1 MSQKFEELHISVTP
15 VGDDKYLV
23 RTEQAPK
30 GVLPAEEQVVW
41 PVAGWLSQAT
51 KLMEDPLSMLMR
63 LNDHPDSSSNSP
75 TANSERTTLGNLVE
89 LGQELYQALFQGS
102 LLDRL
107 TSAQAIAHNQ
117 GNVLRLRLG
126 LKGPHLPRLPWEVI
140 HEETRAIATGKD
152 LVFSRYQPTLA
163 PVALPGNTGD
173 RVKILMV
180 LAAPTDRENLALKRE
195 AVHLQEDLKARWRS
209 GTPVT
214 GKPPQ
219 IQLDIL
225 EQPNREEL
233 TRALE
238 QNNYQVLHYSGHS
251 DVGAG
256 GGELYLVNRKTGLSE
271 VLTGNDLAGLLV
283 NAGIRMAVFNSCRGA
298 YTASSDPTDA
308 TGRRSLAEALVKRG
322 VPGVLAM
329 AERITD
335 DVALTLTRLFYYNI
349 KQGYPVDLSLN
360 RARQGL
366 MSAYGSH
373 ELYWALPV
381 LYLHPEFDGYLT
393 SEQETTGNPRTTV
406 GDRPL
411 PRQTSPIPQEIVAA
425 SSPSPFSTRN
435 TSHSREALD
444 FSIIPPS
451 RTGIMT
457 VQSPFAED
465 NPELFDEG
473 DLEGVY
479 EDIMY
484 DELDEDEA
492 VSVVSELF
500 REMVGDIDP
509 ETDALHRQNSQV
521 QKAFDIL
528 EETITEELPP
538 TANTPPYST
547 ENWPLPATDAPLSQ
561 PPPPQQKTLNTVKSF
576 GYKWRVAFGAAVA
589 IAIAGAGFW
598 TGHTRFSATTPGP
611 GTVFPPTASI
621 ALESTL
627 SPGEQANFSQLQTPE
642 VGKLAFAYFNEGD
655 AIAGQKA
662 LEELLQPQRSALN
675 YAEAVLSGVPEPHKF
690 DSSITFLWGRLAWQ
704 AVLSGNPKYS
714 LDDVRRYWT
723 RAVQQEPN
731 NPTYYN
737 ALGFAYYADGNFK
750 KAEDAWMESLNL
762 LEKMPLTGA
771 KNSMRPESTPLES
784 YDALTAYAGLSLVL
798 SRSASAL
805 APGDRAQVLNK
816 AIKLRKIVL
825 NADPLSF
832 QPDALATD
840 WMWPESA
847 LEDWR
852 SLLMARE

>member
-30 GVLPAEEQVVW
+30 GVLPAEEQVIW
-41 PVAGWLSQAT
+41 PVEGWLNQAT

-63 LNDHPDSSSNSP
+63 LNDQPDSSSNSP

-102 LLDRL
+102 LLDRM

-238 QNNYQVLHYSGHS
+238 QNHYQVLHYSGHS

-393 SEQETTGNPRTTV
+393 SAQETTGNPRTTG

-411 PRQTSPIPQEIVAA
+411 PRQTAPIPQEIAAA
-425 SSPSPFSTRN
+425 SSLSPFSPPG
-435 TSHSREALD
+435 TSHSRDALD
-444 FSIIPPS
+444 FSTIPPS
-451 RTGIMT
+451 RTGTMT
-457 VQSPFAED
+457 VQSAFAED
-465 NPELFDEG
+465 DPELFDEG

-500 REMVGDIDP
+500 REMVGETDP
-509 ETDALHRQNSQV
+509 EADAVHRQNSQV

-538 TANTPPYST
+538 TVKTPPYSAQ
-547 ENWPLPATDAPLSQ
+547 NWPLPATDAPLTQ
-561 PPPPQQKTLNTVKSF
+561 GRQNALNTVKSF
-576 GYKWRVAFGAAVA
+576 GYKWRVAIGAAVA

-598 TGHTRFSATTPGP
+598 TGQTRFSATTPGP
-611 GTVFPPTASI
+611 NAIFPPTASI

-750 KAEDAWMESLNL
+750 KAEDAWMESLKI

-771 KNSMRPESTPLES
+771 KNSTTPESAPLES
-784 YDALTAYAGLSLVL
+784 YDALTAYAGFSLIL
-798 SRSASAL
+798 SRSASDL
-805 APGDRAQVLNK
+805 PPGDRAEVLNK

-852 SLLMARE
+852 SLLMTRE

>member
-63 LNDHPDSSSNSP
+63 LNDQPDSSSNSP

-126 LKGPHLPRLPWEVI
+126 VKGPHLPRLPWEVI

-238 QNNYQVLHYSGHS
+238 QNHYQVLHYSGHS

-393 SEQETTGNPRTTV
+393 SAQETPGNPRTTG

-411 PRQTSPIPQEIVAA
+411 TRQTSPIPPEIVAA
-425 SSPSPFSTRN
+425 SSPSPFSTPSN
-435 TSHSREALD
+435 SHSRDALD
-444 FSIIPPS
+444 FSTIPPS
-451 RTGIMT
+451 RTGTMT

-465 NPELFDEG
+465 DPELFDEG

-500 REMVGDIDP
+500 REMVGETDP
-509 ETDALHRQNSQV
+509 ETDAVHRQNSQV

-538 TANTPPYST
+538 TVKSPSPTAQ
-547 ENWPLPATDAPLSQ
+547 NWPLPATDAPLTQ
-561 PPPPQQKTLNTVKSF
+561 PPRQKTLSAAKSF
-576 GYKWRVAFGAAVA
+576 GYKWRVAIGAAVA

-598 TGHTRFSATTPGP
+598 TGQTRFSATTSGP

-737 ALGFAYYADGNFK
+737 ALGFAYYADGNFT
-750 KAEDAWMESLNL
+750 KAEDAWMESLKI

-771 KNSMRPESTPLES
+771 KNSTNPESAPLES
-784 YDALTAYAGLSLVL
+784 YDALTAYAGFSLIL
-798 SRSASAL
+798 SRSASEL
-805 APGDRAQVLNK
+805 PPGDRAEVLSK

-852 SLLMARE
+852 SLLMTRE

>member
-41 PVAGWLSQAT
+41 PVEGWLRQAA

-63 LNDHPDSSSNSP
+63 LNDQPYPSPDSP
-75 TANSERTTLGNLVE
+75 TADLERATLGNLVE

-126 LKGPHLPRLPWEVI
+126 LKGAHLPRLPWEVI
-140 HEETRAIATGKD
+140 HEDTRAIATGKD

-163 PVALPGNTGD
+163 PVALPANTGD

-195 AVHLQEDLKARWRS
+195 AIHLQEDLKARWRS

-238 QNNYQVLHYSGHS
+238 QNHYQVLHYSGHS

-308 TGRRSLAEALVKRG
+308 TGRRCLAEVLVKRG

-393 SEQETTGNPRTTV
+393 SEKTPLDNSGTTG
-406 GDRPL
+406 GDRPIT
-411 PRQTSPIPQEIVAA
+411 RKTSPIPQEIAA
-425 SSPSPFSTRN
+425 SSSLSTHSPPT
-435 TSHSREALD
+435 TPHSRESLD
-444 FSIIPPS
+444 FGKIPPS
-451 RTGIMT
+451 RTGTMT
-457 VQSPFAED
+457 VQSPYAED
-465 NPELFDEG
+465 ETDLFDEG

-484 DELDEDEA
+484 DELDDDEA
-492 VSVVSELF
+492 VSIVSELF
-500 REMVGDIDP
+500 REMVGETDP
-509 ETDALHRQNSQV
+509 ETDAVHRQQSQV

-528 EETITEELPP
+528 QETITEELAPEAT
-538 TANTPPYST
+538 TAQQLP
-547 ENWPLPATDAPLSQ
+547 EEWPLPATDAPLTQ
-561 PPPPQQKTLNTVKSF
+561 KPQTTSTARKSSGF
-576 GYKWRVAFGAAVA
+576 KWRVAVGAAVA

-598 TGHTRFSATTPGP
+598 IGQTRFSSTSSRLEALL
-611 GTVFPPTASI
+611 PPTGSI
-621 ALESTL
+621 ALESPL
-627 SPGEQANFSQLQTPE
+627 SAGDRMNLSQLQTPE

-655 AIAGQKA
+655 AIAGQEA
-662 LEELLQPQRSALN
+662 VEELLQPQRSALN

-704 AVLSGNPKYS
+704 AALSGNPKYS

-723 RAVQQEPN
+723 RAIQQEPN

-750 KAEDAWMESLNL
+750 KAEDAWMESLKL
-762 LEKMPLTGA
+762 LEKMPLMGA
-771 KNSMRPESTPLES
+771 KNSTIPESTPLES
-784 YDALTAYAGLSLVL
+784 YDALTAYAGFSLVM
-798 SRSASAL
+798 SRSVSNL
-805 APGDRAQVLNK
+805 PPGDRTQVLSK

-825 NADPLSF
+825 SVDPLAF
-832 QPDALATD
+832 QPDALARQ
-840 WMWPESA
+840 WMWPEAA

-852 SLLMARE
+852 SLLMERE

>member
-1 MSQKFEELHISVTP
+1 
-15 VGDDKYLV
+15 
-23 RTEQAPK
+23 
-30 GVLPAEEQVVW
+30 
-41 PVAGWLSQAT
+41 
-51 KLMEDPLSMLMR
+51 
-63 LNDHPDSSSNSP
+63 
-75 TANSERTTLGNLVE
+75 
-89 LGQELYQALFQGS
+89 
-102 LLDRL
+102 
-107 TSAQAIAHNQ
+107 
-117 GNVLRLRLG
+117 
-126 LKGPHLPRLPWEVI
+126 
-140 HEETRAIATGKD
+140 
-152 LVFSRYQPTLA
+152 
-163 PVALPGNTGD
+163 
-173 RVKILMV
+173 
-180 LAAPTDRENLALKRE
+180 
-195 AVHLQEDLKARWRS
+195 
-209 GTPVT
+209 
-214 GKPPQ
+214 
-219 IQLDIL
+219 
-225 EQPNREEL
+225 
-233 TRALE
+233 
-238 QNNYQVLHYSGHS
+238 
-251 DVGAG
+251 
-256 GGELYLVNRKTGLSE
+256 
-271 VLTGNDLAGLLV
+271 
-283 NAGIRMAVFNSCRGA
+283 MAVFNSCRGA

-393 SEQETTGNPRTTV
+393 SAQETPGNPRTTG

-411 PRQTSPIPQEIVAA
+411 TRQTSPIPPEIVAA
-425 SSPSPFSTRN
+425 SSPSPFSTPSN
-435 TSHSREALD
+435 SHSRDALD
-444 FSIIPPS
+444 FSTIPPS
-451 RTGIMT
+451 RTGTMT
-457 VQSPFAED
+457 VQSPFPED
-465 NPELFDEG
+465 DPELFDEG

-500 REMVGDIDP
+500 REMVGETDP
-509 ETDALHRQNSQV
+509 ETDAVHRQNSQV

-538 TANTPPYST
+538 TVKSPSPTAQ
-547 ENWPLPATDAPLSQ
+547 NWPLPATDAPLTQ
-561 PPPPQQKTLNTVKSF
+561 PPRQKTLSAAKSF
-576 GYKWRVAFGAAVA
+576 GYKWRVAIGAAVA

-598 TGHTRFSATTPGP
+598 TGQTRFSATTSGP

-737 ALGFAYYADGNFK
+737 ALGFAYYADGNFT
-750 KAEDAWMESLNL
+750 KAEDAWMESLKI

-771 KNSMRPESTPLES
+771 KNSTNPESAPLES
-784 YDALTAYAGLSLVL
+784 YDALTAYAGFSLIL
-798 SRSASAL
+798 SRSASEL
-805 APGDRAQVLNK
+805 PPGDRAEVLSK

-852 SLLMARE
+852 SLLMTRE

>member
-1 MSQKFEELHISVTP
+1 
-15 VGDDKYLV
+15 
-23 RTEQAPK
+23 
-30 GVLPAEEQVVW
+30 
-41 PVAGWLSQAT
+41 
-51 KLMEDPLSMLMR
+51 
-63 LNDHPDSSSNSP
+63 
-75 TANSERTTLGNLVE
+75 
-89 LGQELYQALFQGS
+89 
-102 LLDRL
+102 
-107 TSAQAIAHNQ
+107 
-117 GNVLRLRLG
+117 
-126 LKGPHLPRLPWEVI
+126 
-140 HEETRAIATGKD
+140 
-152 LVFSRYQPTLA
+152 
-163 PVALPGNTGD
+163 
-173 RVKILMV
+173 
-180 LAAPTDRENLALKRE
+180 
-195 AVHLQEDLKARWRS
+195 
-209 GTPVT
+209 
-214 GKPPQ
+214 
-219 IQLDIL
+219 
-225 EQPNREEL
+225 
-233 TRALE
+233 
-238 QNNYQVLHYSGHS
+238 
-251 DVGAG
+251 
-256 GGELYLVNRKTGLSE
+256 
-271 VLTGNDLAGLLV
+271 
-283 NAGIRMAVFNSCRGA
+283 
-298 YTASSDPTDA
+298 
-308 TGRRSLAEALVKRG
+308 AEALVKRG

-393 SEQETTGNPRTTV
+393 SEQEATENPRTNG

-411 PRQTSPIPQEIVAA
+411 TRKTSPIPQEIAAA
-425 SSPSPFSTRN
+425 SSPSPFSTPSN
-435 TSHSREALD
+435 SHSRDTLD
-444 FSIIPPS
+444 FSTIPPS
-451 RTGIMT
+451 RTGTMT

-465 NPELFDEG
+465 DSELFDEE

-492 VSVVSELF
+492 VAVVSELW
-500 REMVGDIDP
+500 REMLDETDP
-509 ETDALHRQNSQV
+509 ETDAVHRQNSQV

-538 TANTPPYST
+538 AANTPPYST
-547 ENWPLPATDAPLSQ
+547 KNWPLPATDAPLTQ
-561 PPPPQQKTLNTVKSF
+561 PTRQKTLSTVKSF
-576 GYKWRVAFGAAVA
+576 GYKWRVAIGAAVA

-598 TGHTRFSATTPGP
+598 TGQTRFSAATREP
-611 GTVFPPTASI
+611 GTVFLPTASI

-627 SPGEQANFSQLQTPE
+627 SPGEHANFSQLQTPE

-662 LEELLQPQRSALN
+662 VEELLQPQRSALN

-723 RAVQQEPN
+723 HAVQQEPN

-750 KAEDAWMESLNL
+750 KAQDAWMESLKI

-771 KNSMRPESTPLES
+771 KNSTTPESAPLES
-784 YDALTAYAGLSLVL
+784 YDALTAYAGFSLVL

-805 APGDRAQVLNK
+805 APAEQAQVLSK

-852 SLLMARE
+852 SLLMTREESS

>member
-63 LNDHPDSSSNSP
+63 LNDQPDSAPDSP
-75 TANSERTTLGNLVE
+75 TANSERTTLKNLVE

-163 PVALPGNTGD
+163 PVALPANTGD

-195 AVHLQEDLKARWRS
+195 AIHLQEDLKARWRS

-393 SEQETTGNPRTTV
+393 SGQESAGDSHNTG
-406 GDRPL
+406 GDRPIK
-411 PRQTSPIPQEIVAA
+411 RQTSPIPQEIAAA
-425 SSPSPFSTRN
+425 SSLSPFSTPSN
-435 TSHSREALD
+435 SHSRDALD
-444 FSIIPPS
+444 FSTIPPS

-465 NPELFDEG
+465 DSELFDEG

-479 EDIMY
+479 EDIMH

-500 REMVGDIDP
+500 RNIVGETDP
-509 ETDALHRQNSQV
+509 EADAVHRQNSQV

-528 EETITEELPP
+528 EETITDELPP
-538 TANTPPYST
+538 TA
-547 ENWPLPATDAPLSQ
+547 ENWPLPATDAPLT
-561 PPPPQQKTLNTVKSF
+561 QKRQNPLIAAKSF
-576 GYKWRVAFGAAVA
+576 GYKWRVAIGAAVA

-598 TGHTRFSATTPGP
+598 TGQARFSAATREP
-611 GTVFPPTASI
+611 GTLFPPTASI

-627 SPGEQANFSQLQTPE
+627 SPGDRTNFSQLQTPE

-662 LEELLQPQRSALN
+662 VEELLQPQRSALN

-737 ALGFAYYADGNFK
+737 ALGFVYYADGNFK
-750 KAEDAWMESLNL
+750 KAEDAWMESLKI

-771 KNSMRPESTPLES
+771 KNSMRAETTPLES
-784 YDALTAYAGLSLVL
+784 YDALTAYAGFSLVL
-798 SRSASAL
+798 SRAASNL
-805 APGDRAQVLNK
+805 PPGDRAEVLGK

-832 QPDALATD
+832 QPDALATH